1 VTAAAG
7 RPALSAGFSIGVRTD
22 TPVDAPIG
30 FLLLGVQS
38 VRRAHMTTTIEIDD
52 DLAERM
58 EAHLEEDESMAEL
71 VEELVN
77 MYETEGAFLQEGY
90 SE

>member
-1 VTAAAG
+1 
-7 RPALSAGFSIGVRTD
+7 
-22 TPVDAPIG
+22 
-30 FLLLGVQS
+30 
-38 VRRAHMTTTIEIDD
+38 MTTTIEIDD

-58 EAHLEEDESMAEL
+58 EAHLEADESLAEL

-77 MYETEGAFLQEGY
+77 VYEAEGAFLQEGY

>member
-1 VTAAAG
+1 
-7 RPALSAGFSIGVRTD
+7 
-22 TPVDAPIG
+22 
-30 FLLLGVQS
+30 
-38 VRRAHMTTTIEIDD
+38 MTTAIEIDD